1 MTRSAFR
8 RLVAPLAVRASA
20 LALAGALLA
29 GCSSVGGV
37 GEGGALFTGKDRL
50 APLTVQ
56 PATDRVTV
64 QFLPFTG
71 LPVNTADSIYR
82 RIRAAAPLNHIE
94 LVHRL
99 EEPATYR
106 VRGHFVALGNETSTT
121 VIFTWDIYDASGT
134 NVQRIVGQEVAPAG
148 SGDAWAGID
157 GDAQDRLAMRA
168 VRAIYAW
175 LHVDRR

>member
-8 RLVAPLAVRASA
+8 RLVSPFAARVSV
-20 LALAGALLA
+20 LALAGVLLA

-50 APLTVQ
+50 APLTIQ
-56 PATDRVTV
+56 PAADRVTV

-71 LPVNTADSIYR
+71 LPVNIGDSIYR
-82 RIRAAAPLNHIE
+82 RIRALAPLSKIE

-106 VRGHFVALGNETSTT
+106 VRGHFVALGNETSTI
-121 VIFTWDIYDASGT
+121 VIFTWDIYDASGA
-134 NVQRIVGQEVAPAG
+134 NVQRIVGQEVAGAG
-148 SGDAWAGID
+148 DGDAWAGVD
-157 GDAQDRLAMRA
+157 LDAQQRLAARA
-168 VRAIYAW
+168 VRALSAW
-175 LHVDRR
+175 LHTDRR

>member
-1 MTRSAFR
+1 MIRSVLR
-8 RLVAPLAVRASA
+8 RLVAPFAARATAV
-20 LALAGALLA
+20 ALAGALLA

-50 APLTVQ
+50 PPLTLQ

-71 LPVNTADSIYR
+71 LPVNTADAIYR
-82 RIRAAAPLNHIE
+82 RIRVAAPLNKIE

-106 VRGHFVALGNETSTT
+106 IRGHFVALGNETSIM
-121 VIFTWDIYDASGT
+121 VIFTWDVYDAAGN
-134 NVQRIVGQEVAPAG
+134 NVYRIVGQDVAPAG

-157 GDAQDRLAMRA
+157 AGTLDRLADRA
-168 VRAIYAW
+168 VRGIKAW

>member
-1 MTRSAFR
+1 MTRSALR
-8 RLVAPLAVRASA
+8 RLVAPFVVRATA
-20 LALAGALLA
+20 LALTGALMA
-29 GCSSVGGV
+29 GCTPTGGM
-37 GEGGALFTGKDRL
+37 GDAGGLITGRESM
-50 APLTVQ
+50 AALTVK
-56 PATDRVTV
+56 PPTDRVTV

-82 RIRAAAPLNHIE
+82 RIRFAAPSSGIE

-134 NVQRIVGQEVAPAG
+134 NVQRIVGQEVAG
-148 SGDAWAGID
+148 SGTGDAWAGVD
-157 GDAQDRLAMRA
+157 GDAQQRLAMRA
-168 VRAIYAW
+168 VRAISAW
-175 LHVDRR
+175 LHGTPR